1 MVGKSAI
8 AVITGGASRVGS
20 AIARDLAKHGWSLV
34 LHVNRSL
41 ENAAILAKEV
51 QALGG
56 EARVIAADLTDSTQ
70 LIPYLDRASACFGV
84 PDVIINN
91 ASIFQD
97 DGIGHLDPVVFDA
110 HHHIHT
116 RAPVFLADAF
126 ARSLEK
132 DRKGLVVNIIDQ
144 RVWKLTPQAMSYTL
158 SKAGLWA
165 ATQTLAQALAPRIRV
180 NAIGPGP
187 SFKNERQSSA
197 EFAKQAKAVPLGHG
211 PQVGEFGRTIRFLWQ
226 SPSITGQMI
235 ALDGGQHLAWETP
248 DVIGVGE

>member
-1 MVGKSAI
+1 MVVRAPI

-20 AIARDLAKHGWSLV
+20 AIARDLAQNGWSLV

-41 ENAAILAKEV
+41 ENTAKLAEEV
-51 QALGG
+51 ETLGG
-56 EARVIAADLTDSTQ
+56 KAHVLAADLTDSSQ
-70 LIPYLDRASACFGV
+70 LTSFLHRACVAFGV
-84 PDVIINN
+84 PDVVINN

-97 DGIGHLDPVVFDA
+97 DGIGHLDPVIFDA
-110 HHHIHT
+110 HHQIHT

-126 ARSLEK
+126 ARLLEQ
-132 DRKGLVVNIIDQ
+132 DRKGLIVNIIDQ
-144 RVWKLTPQAMSYTL
+144 RVWKLTPQALSYTL

-187 SFKNERQSSA
+187 SFKNERQSPA
-197 EFAKQAKAVPLGHG
+197 EFARQAGAVPLGQG
-211 PQVGEFGRTIRFLWQ
+211 PQAEEFGRTIRFLWQ